1 MQCLGEAFELCFH
14 SLLLLF
20 TLKIVNNSK
29 LKFTRENFLETAE
42 RRNSVLRL
50 ARLINY
56 NAKRNLPATG
66 LLKVDTISTTQDVND
81 SSGTNLANATVV
93 WNDSA
98 NSNYREQFIALLNA
112 ANVTGQTFG
121 SPREQ
126 GSIGGVDTE
135 VYTMS
140 SNQADLP
147 IFGFSASVGG
157 TDRSF
162 EVVPSQITDSE
173 DIYESPP
180 IDGSGLS
187 YCYRTDGGGDSSNN
201 TGYFF
206 LFKQGYLLI

>member
-1 MQCLGEAFELCFH
+1 M
-14 SLLLLF
+14 
-20 TLKIVNNSK
+20 
-29 LKFTRENFLETAE
+29 
-42 RRNSVLRL
+42 
-50 ARLINY
+50 RLISSF
-56 NAKRNLPATG
+56 
-66 LLKVDTISTTQDVND
+66 ISSTSSAVFD
-81 SSGTNLANATVV
+81 SSGTNIGNTTIN

-98 NSNYREQFIALLNA
+98 NANYREQFIAILNA

-121 SPREQ
+121 SPREK

-140 SNQADLP
+140 SNQDDLP

-201 TGYFF
+201 PGYFF
-206 LFKQGYLLI
+206 LFKQGTLQYTDFNVDQAETNFIQPINVPNINNTDVWLFRQDELGLPIQLWKQVPAMSGNNAIYNSLSAD